1 MSKILLSLFLLFSFL
16 VLPKSVSASSSFT
29 TDYTVTYTVN
39 ENGSTKAHLRGTLT
53 NTTSQFYASSYKM
66 QLGFDEI
73 SNVKASDPDGNIN
86 PTVTK
91 NEDGYLI
98 GLTFNRKSVGMGS
111 KLPFTITFDT
121 PTVARKFG
129 KVWEINIPGI
139 ANPSEFNSFTVTVNV
154 PASFG
159 QPAYIKPNQA
169 TKGLTFTKE
178 QLGTSGISIAFGEEQ
193 YYSFHLTYHLD
204 NSNVYPI
211 KTEIALPPSTNY
223 QEVYINEISPRPL
236 NVIEDA
242 DGNWL
247 AQYRLLPTQK
257 LDVTVAGVVQM
268 SLTPKPQPLSDEELK
283 KYTKELP
290 YWQAEDAVIKALAQE
305 LKTPQAIYDYVV
317 KTLHYDFSR
326 VTDDKPRLGA
336 VEALKNPTSA
346 VCREFTDLF
355 IAIAR
360 AAGIPARE
368 IDGFANTENS
378 KQRPVSLV
386 KDILH
391 AWPEYY
397 DKEKGTWVMVDPT
410 WGSTTGGID
419 YFHVLDFDHFAFVIK
434 GEESDYPIP
443 AGGYKLLD
451 SQNIK
456 DIRINFAE
464 NLPIT
469 RADASISS
477 SFPDVSIAGLPVKGK
492 LTLKNTGTQEL
503 TPQVITLVS
512 QNLAPASQVVSTNAI
527 PPFGS
532 QTWEVRFD
540 APSFLTKGDAVYT
553 IHFAPE
559 SVLGDKTA
567 QQTIRIAP
575 FFMTPWGIGGIIG
588 GILAIILFIIAR
600 KVWRLRSAKR

>member
-1 MSKILLSLFLLFSFL
+1 MVRKFISIIVFVLCFFLFST
-16 VLPKSVSASSSFT
+16 SADASTSFT

-39 ENGSTKAHLRGTLT
+39 DNGITKAHLRGTLT
-53 NTTSQFYASSYKM
+53 NTTSQYYASSYKM
-66 QLGFDEI
+66 QLGFNDI
-73 SNVKASDPDGNIN
+73 SNVKASDPDGNV
-86 PTVTK
+86 PTTVTK
-91 NEDGYLI
+91 NDDGYLL

-121 PTVARKFG
+121 PTVAKKFG

-139 ANPSEFNSFTVTVNV
+139 ANPSEFHSFTVTVV
-154 PASFG
+154 APASFG
-159 QPAYIKPNQA
+159 QPAYIKPAQP

-178 QLGTSGISIAFGEEQ
+178 QLGTSGISIAFGKEQ
-193 YYSFHLTYHLD
+193 LYSFHLTYHLD
-204 NSNVYPI
+204 NSNIYPI

-223 QEVYINEISPRPL
+223 QEVYINDINPKPL
-236 NVIEDA
+236 NVIEDK

-247 AQYRLLPTQK
+247 AQYRLLPSQK
-257 LDVTVAGVVQM
+257 VDVAVAGVVQM
-268 SLTPKPQPLSDEELK
+268 SLTPKQQPITDDEIKL
-283 KYTKELP
+283 YTKDLP
-290 YWQAEDAVIKALAQE
+290 HWQTKDPAIKALAEE

-317 KTLHYDFSR
+317 KTLNYDFSR

-336 VEALKNPTSA
+336 AESLKNPTSA

-368 IDGFANTENS
+368 IDGFANTENAR
-378 KQRPVSLV
+378 QRPVALV

-419 YFHVLDFDHFAFVIK
+419 YFHVLDFDHFAFAIK
-434 GEESDYPIP
+434 GTESDYPIP

-451 SQNIK
+451 SKNVK
-456 DIRINFAE
+456 DIRV
-464 NLPIT
+464 NLTEYLPAT
-469 RADASISS
+469 KADASISS
-477 SFPDVSIAGLPVKGK
+477 SFPDISIAGLPVKGK

-503 TPQVITLVS
+503 TPQILTLVS
-512 QNLAPASQVVSTNAI
+512 QTLTPENQIVPSNSI

-532 QTWEVRFD
+532 QTWDIQFN
-540 APSFLTKGDAVYT
+540 PTSFLTKTDAGFT

-559 SVLGDKTA
+559 SILGDKTA
-567 QQTIRIAP
+567 QQAIKIAP
-575 FFMTPWGIGGIIG
+575 FFMTAWGIGTIAGVLLLGGIITF
-588 GILAIILFIIAR
+588 ILVRFR
-600 KVWRLRSAKR
+600 KKQ